1 MSGIGGVL
9 RFDGAPIARR
19 DLERMAN
26 SLRPHGPD
34 RAEVM
39 VAGSIGLVHVL
50 MRMTPEDQ
58 LDRQP
63 WRGASGAVIT
73 ADVRL
78 DNRDYVL
85 ARLSVAPQEA
95 MAWPDSRV
103 VLAAWEKLGD
113 AVWPI
118 LRGPFAVAI
127 WDPRSRALTLARD
140 HIGLNVVMW
149 HKNERF
155 FAFATLPKGLFAL
168 PDVPRELSEEKFA
181 DFLVLNH
188 ADHATTIYRDIFRI
202 PPAQVATVKSD
213 GAVTLRRYWSAA
225 DIKPVRLSSDAAYTD
240 GLRDVLD
247 RAVRRQMRSAHP
259 LGCYLTGGLDSS
271 AVAALAARALAE
283 KGQRL
288 VAFTQVPREG
298 FDGWP
303 LRGRYNDETP
313 YVEAIREKLVNVD
326 VTYVRNNEYDDFD
339 DLERFFLMLEGP
351 VRNPVNLGWMMAI
364 PRLARAQG
372 RRVLLGGQLGN
383 YTISWY
389 GWSQTADHVLRGR
402 LVTAFRQAGLHY
414 RLSPDSRWTAFR
426 RLILEPLVPH
436 AIGSWAHRRRH
447 KYQAPWDEHAAIRP
461 EFAAAMGVAARAAE
475 VGHDFLYRLERGERA
490 AGLTPTDY
498 YGDWL
503 AADKALHGVEVR
515 DPTADLDVIEYCFGV
530 PPEQYLVEHTDR
542 SLIRR
547 AMWGILPEIVLTN
560 RLNGLQ
566 AADWFEKFA
575 NRREQLAAELAELA
589 GSPLVR
595 KAIDIERLERA
606 LNNWPAGGW
615 HTRRVYYEY
624 ALALSRGVSG
634 ARFLRWIESANQPA
648 EPLRRDAL

>member
-1 MSGIGGVL
+1 LSGIGGLL
-9 RFDGAPIARR
+9 RFDGEQVARR

-26 SLRPHGPD
+26 ALRPHGPD

-39 VAGSIGLVHVL
+39 VAGNIGLVHVL

-63 WRGASGAVIT
+63 WRGPSGAVIT
-73 ADVRL
+73 ADLRL
-78 DNRDYVL
+78 DNRDGVL
-85 ARLSVAPQEA
+85 ARLGIAPQEA
-95 MAWPDSRV
+95 LAWPDSRV
-103 VLAAWEKLGD
+103 VLAAWEKFGD

-118 LRGPFAVAI
+118 LHGPFAVSI

-149 HKNERF
+149 HKSERF

-168 PDVPRELSEEKFA
+168 PDVPRELNEEKFA

-188 ADHATTIYRDIFRI
+188 ADHATTIYRNIFRL
-202 PPAQVATVKSD
+202 PPAHVAAVKAD
-213 GAVTLRRYWSAA
+213 GAVTLRRYWSTA
-225 DIKPVRLSSDAAYTD
+225 DIMPIRLASDAAYAD
-240 GLRDVLD
+240 GLREVLD

-303 LRGRYNDETP
+303 PRGRYNDETP
-313 YVEAIREKLVNVD
+313 YVEAIRERLGNVD

-383 YTISWY
+383 YTISWF
-389 GWSQTADHVLRGR
+389 GWSQTADHVLHGR
-402 LVTAFRQAGLHY
+402 LITAFRQVGCTIGTHPIRAG
-414 RLSPDSRWTAFR
+414 RRFAASSSSRWFRARSAPGLTAGGTNTQHRGRSTPRSIPTSLR
-426 RLILEPLVPH
+426 RWGWRRGRPTSGTISS
-436 AIGSWAHRRRH
+436 IGS
-447 KYQAPWDEHAAIRP
+447 
-461 EFAAAMGVAARAAE
+461 
-475 VGHDFLYRLERGERA
+475 
-490 AGLTPTDY
+490 
-498 YGDWL
+498 
-503 AADKALHGVEVR
+503 
-515 DPTADLDVIEYCFGV
+515 
-530 PPEQYLVEHTDR
+530 
-542 SLIRR
+542 S
-547 AMWGILPEIVLTN
+547 
-560 RLNGLQ
+560 
-566 AADWFEKFA
+566 
-575 NRREQLAAELAELA
+575 A
-589 GSPLVR
+589 GSGRP
-595 KAIDIERLERA
+595 
-606 LNNWPAGGW
+606 G
-615 HTRRVYYEY
+615 
-624 ALALSRGVSG
+624 
-634 ARFLRWIESANQPA
+634 
-648 EPLRRDAL
+648 